1 MTAIVGI
8 RDEESVCLYSD
19 RGASD
24 SDTIVSMTTPKIW
37 KVSENIIAGYA
48 GSGGLGQMIQFMDWP
63 KYDGSDPMKWLR
75 ATLVPAIIKARDKM
89 AGKDE
94 EEASLLIG
102 IKTITPMLFEMDTSD
117 YSVFPFDYT
126 AIGSGG
132 PILLSPLYSTLGTL
146 EERGCLAVLSAI
158 EHSPSCKGPIDSLF
172 L

>member
-8 RDEESVCLYSD
+8 KDDKNVYLFGD

-37 KVSENIIAGYA
+37 QVSENIIAGYA
-48 GSGGLGQMIQFMDWP
+48 GSGGLGQMIQ
-63 KYDGSDPMKWLR
+63 YMKWPTFDGDAMEYLR
-75 ATLVPAIIKARDKM
+75 ASLAPAIIKARDKM

-102 IKTITPMLFEMDTSD
+102 IKVVEPMLFEMDTSD

-132 PILLSPLYSTLGTL
+132 PIALGSLHSTTGSL
-146 EERGCLAVLSAI
+146 ESRGKKAI
-158 EHSPSCKGPIDSLF
+158 MAAIDHSPSCKGPFDSLF

>member
-1 MTAIVGI
+1 MTVIIGI
-8 RDEESVCLYSD
+8 TDEENVCLYSD

-48 GSGGLGQMIQFMDWP
+48 GSGGLGQMIQYMKWP
-63 KYDGSDPMKWLR
+63 VLEGDPMKYLR
-75 ATLVPAIIKARDKM
+75 ATLAPAIIKGREKM

-102 IKTITPMLFEMDTSD
+102 IKVEEPLLFEMDTSD
-117 YSVFPFDYT
+117 YSVFPFQYT

-132 PILLSPLYSTLGTL
+132 PIALGSLYSTLGTL
-146 EERGCLAVLSAI
+146 EERGCLAVSSAI

>member
-1 MTAIVGI
+1 MTVIVGI
-8 RDEESVCLYSD
+8 QDDKNVYLFGE

-48 GSGGLGQMIQFMDWP
+48 GSGGLGQMIQYMKWP
-63 KYDGSDPMKWLR
+63 VLEGDPMKYLR
-75 ATLVPAIIKARDKM
+75 ATLAPAIIKGREKM

-102 IKTITPMLFEMDTSD
+102 IKVEEPLLFEMDTSD
-117 YSVFPFDYT
+117 YSVFPFQYT

-132 PILLSPLYSTLGTL
+132 PIALGSLYSTLGTL

>member
-8 RDEESVCLYSD
+8 KDDKNVYLFGD

-48 GSGGLGQMIQFMDWP
+48 GSGGLGQMIQ
-63 KYDGSDPMKWLR
+63 YMKWPTFDGDAMEYLR
-75 ATLVPAIIKARDKM
+75 ASLAPAIIKARDKM

-102 IKTITPMLFEMDTSD
+102 IKVVEPMLFEMDTSD

-132 PILLSPLYSTLGTL
+132 PIALGSLHSTTGSL
-146 EERGCLAVLSAI
+146 ESRGKKAI
-158 EHSPSCKGPIDSLF
+158 MAAIDHSPSCKGPFDSLF

>member
-8 RDEESVCLYSD
+8 KDDRSVYLFSE

-24 SDTIVSMTTPKIW
+24 NDTIVAMTTPKIW

-48 GSGGLGQMIQFMDWP
+48 GSGGLGQMIQ
-63 KYDGSDPMKWLR
+63 YMKWPTFDGDAMEYLR
-75 ATLVPAIIKARDKM
+75 ASLAPAIIKTRDKN

-94 EEASLLIG
+94 EEASLLIC
-102 IKTITPMLFEMDTSD
+102 IKTIEPLLFEMDTSD

-132 PILLSPLYSTLGTL
+132 PIALGSLHSTTGSL
-146 EERGCLAVLSAI
+146 ESRGKKAI
-158 EHSPSCKGPIDSLF
+158 MAAIDHSPSCLGPFDSLF

>member
-8 RDEESVCLYSD
+8 KDDRSVYLFSE

-24 SDTIVSMTTPKIW
+24 NDTIVAMTTPKIW

-48 GSGGLGQMIQFMDWP
+48 GSGGLGQMIQ
-63 KYDGSDPMKWLR
+63 YMKWPTFDGDAMEYLR
-75 ATLVPAIIKARDKM
+75 ASLAPAIIKTRDKN

-102 IKTITPMLFEMDTSD
+102 VKTITPMLFEMDTSD

-132 PILLSPLYSTLGTL
+132 PIALGSLHSTTGSL
-146 EERGCLAVLSAI
+146 ESRGKKAI
-158 EHSPSCKGPIDSLF
+158 MAAIDHSPSCLGPFDSLF

>member
-1 MTAIVGI
+1 MTVIVGI
-8 RDEESVCLYSD
+8 KDEESVSLFSD

-48 GSGGLGQMIQFMDWP
+48 GSGGLGQMIQ
-63 KYDGSDPMKWLR
+63 YMKWPTFDGDAMEYLR
-75 ATLVPAIIKARDKM
+75 ASLAPAIIKAREKM

-102 IKTITPMLFEMDTSD
+102 IKVEEPLLFEMDTSD

-126 AIGSGG
+126 AIGSGA
-132 PILLSPLYSTLGTL
+132 PIALGSLYTS
-146 EERGCLAVLSAI
+146 EEDTHEKGIIAVLAAI
-158 EHSPSCKGPIDSLF
+158 HHSPSCKDPIDSLS

>member
-8 RDEESVCLYSD
+8 KDDKNVYLFSD

-24 SDTIVSMTTPKIW
+24 SDTIVAMATPKIW
-37 KVSENIIAGYA
+37 EVSKNIICGYA
-48 GSGGLGQMIQFMDWP
+48 GSGGLGQMIQ
-63 KYDGSDPMKWLR
+63 YMKWPTFDGDAMEYLR
-75 ATLVPAIIKARDKM
+75 ASLAPAIVESRERM

-102 IKTITPMLFEMDTSD
+102 IKTNTPMLFEMDTSD

-126 AIGSGG
+126 AIGAGG
-132 PILLSPLYSTLGTL
+132 PIALGSLHSTTGSL
-146 EERGCLAVLSAI
+146 ESRGEKAVMAAI
-158 EHSPSCKGPIDSLF
+158 DHSPSCLSPFDSLF

>member
-8 RDEESVCLYSD
+8 KDSERVCLFAD

-24 SDTIVSMTTPKIW
+24 SDSIVAMTTPKIW

-48 GSGGLGQMIQFMDWP
+48 GSGGVGQMIQ
-63 KYDGSDPMKWLR
+63 YMKWPTFDGDAMEYLR
-75 ATLVPAIIKARDKM
+75 ASLAPAIIKAREKN

-102 IKTITPMLFEMDTSD
+102 IKTNIPMLFEMDTSD

-126 AIGSGG
+126 AIGAGG
-132 PILLSPLYSTLGTL
+132 PISLGSLHSTTGSL
-146 EERGCLAVLSAI
+146 ESRGEKAVMAAI
-158 EHSPSCKGPIDSLF
+158 DHSPSCLGPFDSLF

>member
-8 RDEESVCLYSD
+8 KDDKNVYLFGD

-48 GSGGLGQMIQFMDWP
+48 GSGGLGQMIQ
-63 KYDGSDPMKWLR
+63 YMKWPVFDGDAMEYLR
-75 ATLVPAIIKARDKM
+75 ASLAPAIIKTRDKM

-102 IKTITPMLFEMDTSD
+102 IKVVEPMLFEMDTSD

-132 PILLSPLYSTLGTL
+132 PIALGSLHSTTGSL
-146 EERGCLAVLSAI
+146 ESRGKKAI
-158 EHSPSCKGPIDSLF
+158 MAAIDHSPSCKGPFDSLF

>member
-1 MTAIVGI
+1 VTAIVGI
-8 RDEESVCLYSD
+8 KDDKNVYLFGD

-37 KVSENIIAGYA
+37 KVSENIICGYA
-48 GSGGLGQMIQFMDWP
+48 GSGGLGQMIQYMKWP
-63 KYDGSDPMKWLR
+63 VLEGDPMKYLR
-75 ATLVPAIIKARDKM
+75 ATLAPAIIKGREKM

-102 IKTITPMLFEMDTSD
+102 IKVEEPLLFEMDTSD
-117 YSVFPFDYT
+117 YSVFPFQYT

-132 PILLSPLYSTLGTL
+132 PIALGSLYSTFGTL
-146 EERGCLAVLSAI
+146 EERGCLAVSSAI

>member
-1 MTAIVGI
+1 MTVIVGI
-8 RDEESVCLYSD
+8 QDDKNVYLFGD

-24 SDTIVSMTTPKIW
+24 NDSIVAMTTPKIW
-37 KVSENIIAGYA
+37 EVSENIIAGYA
-48 GSGGLGQMIQFMDWP
+48 GSGGLGQMIQ
-63 KYDGSDPMKWLR
+63 YMKWPAFDGDAMEYLR
-75 ATLVPAIIKARDKM
+75 ASLAPAIIKARDKM

-102 IKTITPMLFEMDTSD
+102 IKTIGPMLFEMDTSD

-132 PILLSPLYSTLGTL
+132 PIALGSLHSTTGSL
-146 EERGCLAVLSAI
+146 ESRGKKAI
-158 EHSPSCKGPIDSLF
+158 MAAIDHSPSCLGPFDSLF

>member
-1 MTAIVGI
+1 VTAIVGI
-8 RDEESVCLYSD
+8 KDDKNVYLFGD

-37 KVSENIIAGYA
+37 QVSENIIAGYA
-48 GSGGLGQMIQFMDWP
+48 GSGGLGQMIQ
-63 KYDGSDPMKWLR
+63 YMKWPTFDGDAMEYLR
-75 ATLVPAIIKARDKM
+75 ASLAPAIIKARDKM

-94 EEASLLIG
+94 EEASLLVG
-102 IKTITPMLFEMDTSD
+102 INTIEPMLFEMDTSD

-132 PILLSPLYSTLGTL
+132 PIALGSLHSTTGSL
-146 EERGCLAVLSAI
+146 ESRGKKAI
-158 EHSPSCKGPIDSLF
+158 MAAIDHSPSCKGPFDSLF

>member
-48 GSGGLGQMIQFMDWP
+48 GSGGLGQMIQYMKWP
-63 KYDGSDPMKWLR
+63 VLEGDPMKYLR
-75 ATLVPAIIKARDKM
+75 ATLAPAIIKGREKM

-94 EEASLLIG
+94 EEASLLIC
-102 IKTITPMLFEMDTSD
+102 IKTIEPMLFEMDTSD

-132 PILLSPLYSTLGTL
+132 PIALGSLHSTTGSL
-146 EERGCLAVLSAI
+146 ESRGKKAI
-158 EHSPSCKGPIDSLF
+158 MAAIDHSPSCKGPFDSLF

>member
-1 MTAIVGI
+1 MTCIVGI
-8 RDEESVCLYSD
+8 QDDKNVYLFGD

-37 KVSENIIAGYA
+37 KVSENIICGYA
-48 GSGGLGQMIQFMDWP
+48 GSGGLGQMIQYMKWP
-63 KYDGSDPMKWLR
+63 VLEGDPMKYLR
-75 ATLVPAIIKARDKM
+75 ATLAPAIIKGREKM

-102 IKTITPMLFEMDTSD
+102 IKVEEPLLFEMDTSD
-117 YSVFPFDYT
+117 YSVFPFQYT

-132 PILLSPLYSTLGTL
+132 PIALGSLYSTLGTL
-146 EERGCLAVLSAI
+146 EERGCLAVSSAI

>member
-1 MTAIVGI
+1 MTVIVGI
-8 RDEESVCLYSD
+8 QDDKNVYLFGD

-37 KVSENIIAGYA
+37 QVSENIICGYA
-48 GSGGLGQMIQFMDWP
+48 GSGGLGQMIQYMKWP
-63 KYDGSDPMKWLR
+63 VLEGDPMKYLR
-75 ATLVPAIIKARDKM
+75 ATLAPAIIKGREKM

-102 IKTITPMLFEMDTSD
+102 IKVEEPLLFEMDTSD
-117 YSVFPFDYT
+117 YSVFPFQYT

-132 PILLSPLYSTLGTL
+132 PIALGSLYSTLGTL

>member
-8 RDEESVCLYSD
+8 KDKTRVCLYSD

-24 SDTIVSMTTPKIW
+24 NDSIVAMTTPKIW
-37 KVSENIIAGYA
+37 EVSENIICGYA
-48 GSGGLGQMIQFMDWP
+48 GSGGLGQMIQ
-63 KYDGSDPMKWLR
+63 YMKWPTLEGDAMEYLR
-75 ATLVPAIIKARDKM
+75 ASLAPAIIKARDKN

-102 IKTITPMLFEMDTSD
+102 IKVDTPLLFEMDTSD

-126 AIGSGG
+126 SIGSGG
-132 PILLSPLYSTLGTL
+132 PIALGSLHSTTGSL
-146 EERGCLAVLSAI
+146 ESRGKKAI
-158 EHSPSCKGPIDSLF
+158 MAAIDHSPSCLGPFDSLF

>member
-8 RDEESVCLYSD
+8 KDDRSVYLFSE

-24 SDTIVSMTTPKIW
+24 NDTIVAMTTPKIW

-48 GSGGLGQMIQFMDWP
+48 GSGGLGQMIQ
-63 KYDGSDPMKWLR
+63 YMKWPTFDGDAMEYLR
-75 ATLVPAIIKARDKM
+75 ASLAPAIIKTRDKN

-102 IKTITPMLFEMDTSD
+102 IKTNIPMLFEMDTSD

-132 PILLSPLYSTLGTL
+132 PIALGSLHSTTGSL
-146 EERGCLAVLSAI
+146 ESRGKKAI
-158 EHSPSCKGPIDSLF
+158 MAAIDHSPSCLGPFDSLF

>member
-1 MTAIVGI
+1 MTAIIGI
-8 RDEESVCLYSD
+8 KDETRVCLYSD

-24 SDTIVSMTTPKIW
+24 SDTIVAMTTPKIW
-37 KVSENIIAGYA
+37 QVSENIIAGYA
-48 GSGGLGQMIQFMDWP
+48 GSGGLGQMIQ
-63 KYDGSDPMKWLR
+63 YMKWPTFDGDAMEYLR
-75 ATLVPAIIKARDKM
+75 ASLAPAIIKAREKM

-132 PILLSPLYSTLGTL
+132 PIALGSLHSTTGSL
-146 EERGCLAVLSAI
+146 ESRGKKAILAAI
-158 EHSPSCKGPIDSLF
+158 DHSPSCLGPFDNLF

>member
-8 RDEESVCLYSD
+8 KDATRVCLYSD

-24 SDTIVSMTTPKIW
+24 NDTIVSMTAPKIW
-37 KVSENIIAGYA
+37 EVSENIICGYA
-48 GSGGLGQMIQFMDWP
+48 GSGGLGQMIQ
-63 KYDGSDPMKWLR
+63 YMKWPAFDGDAMEYLR
-75 ATLVPAIIKARDKM
+75 ASLAPAIIKTREKM

-102 IKTITPMLFEMDTSD
+102 MKVKTPLLFEMDTSD

-132 PILLSPLYSTLGTL
+132 PIALGSLYSTTGSL
-146 EERGCLAVLSAI
+146 ESRGKKAIMAAI
-158 EHSPSCKGPIDSLF
+158 EHSPSCKGPFDSLF

>member
-8 RDEESVCLYSD
+8 KNNENVCLYSD

-24 SDTIVSMTTPKIW
+24 NDTIVAMATPKIW
-37 KVSENIIAGYA
+37 QVSENIIAGYA
-48 GSGGLGQMIQFMDWP
+48 GSGGLGQMIQ
-63 KYDGSDPMKWLR
+63 YMKWPTFDGDAMKYLR
-75 ATLVPAIIKARDKM
+75 ASLAPAIIEAREKM

-132 PILLSPLYSTLGTL
+132 PIALGSLHSTTGSL
-146 EERGCLAVLSAI
+146 ESRGKKAVMAAI
-158 EHSPSCKGPIDSLF
+158 DHSPSCLGPFDNLF

>member
-37 KVSENIIAGYA
+37 KVSENIICGYA
-48 GSGGLGQMIQFMDWP
+48 GSGGLGQMIQYMKWP
-63 KYDGSDPMKWLR
+63 VLEGDPMKYLR
-75 ATLVPAIIKARDKM
+75 ATLAPAIIKGREKM

-102 IKTITPMLFEMDTSD
+102 IKVEEPLLFEMDTSD
-117 YSVFPFDYT
+117 YSVFPFQYT

-132 PILLSPLYSTLGTL
+132 PIALGSLYSTLGTL

>member
-1 MTAIVGI
+1 MTCIVGI
-8 RDEESVCLYSD
+8 QDDKNVYLFGE

-24 SDTIVSMTTPKIW
+24 SDSIVSMTTPKIW
-37 KVSENIIAGYA
+37 QVSENIIAGYA
-48 GSGGLGQMIQFMDWP
+48 GSGGLGQMIQYMEWP
-63 KYDGSDPMKWLR
+63 KYDGNDAMKWLR
-75 ATLVPAIIKARDKM
+75 ATLVPAIIEAREKM

-132 PILLSPLYSTLGTL
+132 PIALGSLHSTTGSL
-146 EERGCLAVLSAI
+146 ESRGKKAI
-158 EHSPSCKGPIDSLF
+158 MAAIDHSPSCLGPFDSLF

>member
-8 RDEESVCLYSD
+8 KDDKNVYLFGD

-48 GSGGLGQMIQFMDWP
+48 GSGGLGQMIQ
-63 KYDGSDPMKWLR
+63 YMKWPVFDGDAMEYLR
-75 ATLVPAIIKARDKM
+75 ASLAPAIIKTRDKM

-102 IKTITPMLFEMDTSD
+102 IKTIEPMLFEMDTSD

-132 PILLSPLYSTLGTL
+132 PIALGSLHSTTGSL
-146 EERGCLAVLSAI
+146 ESRGKKAI
-158 EHSPSCKGPIDSLF
+158 MAAIDHSPSCKGPFDSLF

>member
-8 RDEESVCLYSD
+8 RDDSNVYLFGD

-24 SDTIVSMTTPKIW
+24 SDSIVAMTTPKIW
-37 KVSENIIAGYA
+37 HVTENIIAGYA

-63 KYDGSDPMKWLR
+63 KYDGSDAMKWLR
-75 ATLVPAIIKARDKM
+75 ATLVPAIIKTRDKM

-102 IKTITPMLFEMDTSD
+102 INIKEPLLFEIDTSD
-117 YSVFPFDYT
+117 YSIFPFTYT

-132 PILLSPLYSTLGTL
+132 PIALGSLYTSEEDTH
-146 EERGCLAVLSAI
+146 ERGILAILAAI

-172 L
+172 V

>member
-1 MTAIVGI
+1 MTAIIGI
-8 RDEESVCLYSD
+8 KNSEHVCLYSD

-24 SDTIVSMTTPKIW
+24 SESIVAMTTPKIW
-37 KVSENIIAGYA
+37 QVSDNIIAGYA
-48 GSGGLGQMIQFMDWP
+48 GSGGLGQMIQ
-63 KYDGSDPMKWLR
+63 YMKWPTFDGDAMEYLR
-75 ATLVPAIIKARDKM
+75 ASLAPAIIKAREKM

-132 PILLSPLYSTLGTL
+132 PIALGSLHSTTGSL
-146 EERGCLAVLSAI
+146 ESRGKKAILAAI
-158 EHSPSCKGPIDSLF
+158 DHSPSCLGPFDNLF